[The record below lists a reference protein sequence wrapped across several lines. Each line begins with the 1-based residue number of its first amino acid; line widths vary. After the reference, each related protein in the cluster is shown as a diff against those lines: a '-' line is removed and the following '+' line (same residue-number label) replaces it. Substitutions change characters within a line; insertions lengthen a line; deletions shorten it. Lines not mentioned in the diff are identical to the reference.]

1 MTTNSASTEASR
13 KNHIDALTFAACH
26 GIRPWIEEFEM
37 SVEGLTKALA
47 ALESG
52 KVRYRAVLTRE
63 FKDGETLR

>member
-13 KNHIDALTFAACH
+13 KNHIDALTFAARH

-52 KVRYRAVLTRE
+52 KVRYRAVLTRK